1 MKLTIPRANLLSL
14 LQKVIGVVERKQTL
28 PILSNVLIRC
38 SEGRLSLSATDLE
51 MELIA
56 GTALDV
62 DLPPLTITAPARKLL
77 DICRSLEE
85 GSNIDLQLEGD
96 KLRVHSGKT
105 RFSLATLPADNFP
118 SFEALPTELR
128 FAIDGVKLRRVIEQ
142 SMFAMAQQDVRFYL
156 NGLLLEVEGQA
167 LRAVASDGHRLAY
180 CEQTLEDPV
189 DQPQQVILPRKGV
202 SELYRLLDN
211 WSDDVGVCLG
221 DNTLRVLLGDTVF
234 SVKLVDA
241 RYPDYRR
248 VIPSNISRVVEVE
261 KDALKQALSRVF
273 VVCEEKFRNIR
284 FEYKANNLTVSAS
297 SPEHEEAS
305 DEVDIVYGGDF
316 LETAYNGS
324 YLMDALNH
332 LSGEQVRFGLSDGNA
347 ACVIEADS
355 DADSRF
361 VVMPLR
367 L

>member
-1 MKLTIPRANLLSL
+1 MKLTIPRTNLLGL

-28 PILSNVLIRC
+28 PILSNVLICC
-38 SEGRLSLSATDLE
+38 SDGRLSLSATDLE

-56 GTALDV
+56 GMALNAEQ
-62 DLPPLTITAPARKLL
+62 PPLNITAPARKLL
-77 DICRSLEE
+77 DICRSLAED
-85 GSNIDLQLEGD
+85 SLIDLVLEGD

-118 SFEALPTELR
+118 SFEALSTELR
-128 FAIDGVKLRRVIEQ
+128 FTVDGVTLRRVIEQ
-142 SMFAMAQQDVRFYL
+142 SMFAMALQDVRFYL
-156 NGLLLEVEGQA
+156 NGLLLEVEGQS

-180 CEQTLEDPV
+180 CEQTLEAPV
-189 DQPQQVILPRKGV
+189 EQPQQVILPRKGV

-211 WSDDVGVCLG
+211 WNDEVGVCLG

-234 SVKLVDA
+234 AVKLVDA

-248 VIPSNISRVVEVE
+248 VIPSNVSRVVEVE
-261 KDALKQALSRVF
+261 KDPLKQALSRVF

-284 FEYKANNLTVSAS
+284 FAYETNRLTVSAS
-297 SPEHEEAS
+297 SPEREEAS
-305 DEVDIVYGGDF
+305 DEVDIVYGGEP

-332 LSGEQVRFGLSDGNA
+332 IKGEQVRFGLSDGNT

-355 DADSRF
+355 DTDSKF